1 MIKVGDCSVQL
12 AGSHEEIRNDVYYI
26 VKELID
32 KGIYDDA
39 QELSLDVGRVAG
51 LLNMSEE
58 ARLSMLFKYDIKA
71 TMTAK
76 QNEKKENPQLMYE
89 VGSDDE

>member
-1 MIKVGDCSVQL
+1 MIKVSDGQVEL
-12 AGSHEEIRNDVYYI
+12 AGSHEEVREDFYFLVR
-26 VKELID
+26 ELID
-32 KGIYDDA
+32 KEVYDNA

-58 ARLSMLFKYDIKA
+58 ARLAMLFKYDIKA
-71 TMTAK
+71 TLSAK
-76 QNEKKENPQLMYE
+76 QDAGKLNPHLMYE

>member
-1 MIKVGDCSVQL
+1 MIKVGDCCVQM
-12 AGSHEEIRNDVYYI
+12 AGTPEELRNDVYYI
-26 VKELID
+26 VRELLNQNV
-32 KGIYDDA
+32 YDDA
-39 QELSLDVGRVAG
+39 QELSLDIGRIAG

-58 ARLSMLFKYDIKA
+58 ARLAMLFKYDIKA
-71 TMTAK
+71 TLTAK